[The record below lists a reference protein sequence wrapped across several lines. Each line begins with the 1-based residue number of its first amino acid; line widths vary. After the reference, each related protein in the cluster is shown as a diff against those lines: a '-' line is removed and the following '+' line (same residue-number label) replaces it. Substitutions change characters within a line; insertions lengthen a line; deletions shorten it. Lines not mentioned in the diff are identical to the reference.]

1 LPDRAMPFL
10 FAQTQ
15 KSRPAAGAARRA
27 SLCIKI
33 QY

>member
-1 LPDRAMPFL
+1 LPDRIVPLL

-15 KSRPAAGAARRA
+15 KSRPSRPAASRA

-33 QY
+33 QH